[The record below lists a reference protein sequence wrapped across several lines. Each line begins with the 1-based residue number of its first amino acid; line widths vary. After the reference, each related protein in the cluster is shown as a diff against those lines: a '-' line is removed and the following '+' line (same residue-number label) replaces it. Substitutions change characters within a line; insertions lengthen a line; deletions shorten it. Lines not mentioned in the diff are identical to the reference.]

1 MRKIDIQWCSLLLPC
16 CIIGLCL
23 LVRLQSPLAYAANA
37 QVTITL
43 PSPPIG
49 HPGTK
54 VHMDGSGFNPGP
66 VNLFTTTSGDPARCV
81 PGTPDPKRFLTSPTV
96 NAQADGTFSLDT
108 TWPDN
113 AATVGNAYYICAISP
128 GTGITGLS
136 SNTFIIASPATI
148 NVAPTSIAPGGQVT
162 ITGANWLP
170 PQSITVA
177 VVPPAQTAAI
187 VSNHVTSDAN
197 GNFTI
202 TLTLPANTPAGTYS
216 VSATA
221 DNEPTLKVS
230 DAGILTVTAAPT
242 PTPTVTPSPT
252 PTPTP
257 SPTPTVAPTETSTAA
272 PTPTSVTG
280 GTNTG
285 GNSNGSG
292 GISAS
297 TFLIFTLAGLG
308 VLLVIVGIILF
319 VMYSRGG

>member
-1 MRKIDIQWCSLLLPC
+1 MRKIDIKWFSSFLPC
-16 CIIGLCL
+16 CIIALCL
-23 LVRLQSPLAYAANA
+23 LVHLQSPFAYAANA

-54 VHMDGSGFNPGP
+54 IHMDGSGFNPGP
-66 VNLFTTTSGDPARCV
+66 VNLFTTTSGDPARCA
-81 PGTPDPKRFLTSPTV
+81 PGAADLKRFLSSPTV
-96 NAQADGTFSLDT
+96 NAQVDGTFSLDT

-136 SNTFIIASPATI
+136 SNTFIIAPPATI

-177 VVPPAQTAAI
+177 VVPPAQAAVI
-187 VSNHVTSDAN
+187 VSNHVTSDAT

-216 VSATA
+216 VSASA

-230 DAGILTVTAAPT
+230 NAGILTVTAAPT
-242 PTPTVTPSPT
+242 PPPTVTPSPT

-257 SPTPTVAPTETSTAA
+257 SPTVAPTETSTAG

-297 TFLIFTLAGLG
+297 TFLLFTLAGLG

-319 VMYSRGG
+319 VMYSRGD

>member
-1 MRKIDIQWCSLLLPC
+1 MRKIDIKWLSSLLPC
-16 CIIGLCL
+16 CIIALSL
-23 LVRLQSPLAYAANA
+23 FVRLQAPFAYAANA
-37 QVTITL
+37 QVTITV

-54 VHMDGSGFNPGP
+54 IHMNGSGFNPGA
-66 VNLFTTTSGDPARCV
+66 VNLFTTLNSDPARCV
-81 PGTPDPKRFLTSPTV
+81 PGDPDLKRFLTSPTV

-108 TWPDN
+108 IWPDN
-113 AATVGNAYYICAISP
+113 AATVGNAYYICAIGP

-136 SNTFIIASPATI
+136 SNTFTIAPPATI
-148 NVAPTSIAPGGQVT
+148 NVAPTSVAQGGQVT

-177 VVPPAQTAAI
+177 VVPPAQAAMI
-187 VSNHVTSDAN
+187 VSAHVTSDTA

-216 VSATA
+216 VSAIA
-221 DNEPTLKVS
+221 DNEPTLKMI
-230 DAGILTVTAAPT
+230 DDRILTVTVAST

-257 SPTPTVAPTETSTAA
+257 SPTVVPTQTSTASS
-272 PTPTSVTG
+272 TPTTVTDGTSTG
-280 GTNTG
+280 GIGT
-285 GNSNGSG
+285 SN
-292 GISAS
+292 
-297 TFLIFTLAGLG
+297 FLLFTLAGLG

-319 VMYSRGG
+319 VLYSRRG